1 MFVHK
6 DIIIVFIFILLVCLL
21 FIFLFLKD
29 LRSVIK
35 NLQNF
40 SGKPIKSSRLFFFK
54 LYEPIIFNLNSI
66 LKTYQDNYRIEQL
79 RVFFFNYFFQN
90 FPDPLLIIDQ
100 RLHVIEFNSASEELL
115 GNIIKNK
122 NIFSVLR
129 IPELGE
135 LIDESQ
141 KKRKPIEAEVNLIYP
156 SERIYKI
163 WISGS
168 RDVGKNKLSFIRL
181 FDTTAEHNLQNL
193 QKDFIANASHELK
206 TPISVI
212 IGYCETLLSEKNT
225 KKNIKE
231 SFLKTMG
238 NEAERMS
245 RLVNDLLSLSRIER
259 TEFSPPDE
267 KVNLIDILKDVQ
279 KICKERKLF
288 KKLKCKFF
296 IPRKGIFVIGD
307 ESELKQVFFNI
318 IENAITHSHSKKA
331 IEVNIKQ
338 TKDLVTLI
346 VEDFGI
352 GVANQNIPL
361 LTKRFYR
368 VNPSRSR
375 DSGNTGLGL
384 SIVKHI
390 LNRHNAN
397 FQIESEMGKGSKFI
411 VTFDKE
417 DRPSKDFFIFLFFV
431 IFM

>member
-66 LKTYQDNYRIEQL
+66 LKKYQDNYRIEQL
-79 RVFFFNYFFQN
+79 RVFFFNYFFQH

-100 RLHVIEFNSASEELL
+100 RLQVIEFNSASGQLL
-115 GNIIKNK
+115 GENIKNK

-129 IPELGE
+129 IPELSD

-141 KKRKPIEAEVNLIYP
+141 KKKKPIEKEVDLIYP

-181 FDTTAEHNLQNL
+181 FDTTAEHNLQSL
-193 QKDFIANASHELK
+193 QRDFIANASHELK

-225 KKNIKE
+225 TKNIKE

-245 RLVNDLLSLSRIER
+245 RLVNELLSLSRIER

-267 KVNLIDILKDVQ
+267 KVNLADILKNVQ

-288 KKLKCKFF
+288 KRIDCKFLIPKKEIF
-296 IPRKGIFVIGD
+296 ITGD
-307 ESELKQVFFNI
+307 ESELNQVFFNI
-318 IENAITHSHSKKA
+318 IENAITHSQSKKP
-331 IEVNIKQ
+331 IEVSIKI
-338 TKDLVTLI
+338 TKDVANLT

-352 GVANQNIPL
+352 GVATQNIPL
-361 LTKRFYR
+361 LTKRFFR
-368 VNPSRSR
+368 VDPSRSR
-375 DSGNTGLGL
+375 NSGNTGLGL

-397 FQIESEMGKGSKFI
+397 FHIESEIGKGSKFL
-411 VTFDKE
+411 VTFQTN
-417 DRPSKDFFIFLFFV
+417 RPNLLQ
-431 IFM
+431 

>member
-1 MFVHK
+1 M
-6 DIIIVFIFILLVCLL
+6 
-21 FIFLFLKD
+21 
-29 LRSVIK
+29 
-35 NLQNF
+35 
-40 SGKPIKSSRLFFFK
+40 
-54 LYEPIIFNLNSI
+54 
-66 LKTYQDNYRIEQL
+66 

-115 GNIIKNK
+115 GNVIKNK

-375 DSGNTGLGL
+375 NSGNTGLGL

-411 VTFDKE
+411 VTFDKG
-417 DRPSKDFFIFLFFV
+417 RSTL
-431 IFM
+431 

>member
-66 LKTYQDNYRIEQL
+66 LKKYQDNYRIEQL

-141 KKRKPIEAEVNLIYP
+141 KKRRPIEAEVNLIYP

-181 FDTTAEHNLQNL
+181 FDTTAEHNLQKL

-225 KKNIKE
+225 TKNIKE

-397 FQIESEMGKGSKFI
+397 FQIESEIGKGSKFI
-411 VTFDKE
+411 VTFDKG
-417 DRPSKDFFIFLFFV
+417 RSTL
-431 IFM
+431 

>member
-21 FIFLFLKD
+21 FIFLFLND

-66 LKTYQDNYRIEQL
+66 LKKYQDNYRIEQL

-225 KKNIKE
+225 RKNIKE

-411 VTFDKE
+411 VTFDKG
-417 DRPSKDFFIFLFFV
+417 RSTL
-431 IFM
+431 

>member
-40 SGKPIKSSRLFFFK
+40 SGKPIKSSRIFFFK

-66 LKTYQDNYRIEQL
+66 LKKYQDNYRIEQL

-411 VTFDKE
+411 VTFDKG
-417 DRPSKDFFIFLFFV
+417 RSAL
-431 IFM
+431 

>member
-66 LKTYQDNYRIEQL
+66 LKKYQDNYRIEQL

-115 GNIIKNK
+115 GSIIKNK

-135 LIDESQ
+135 LIDESK
-141 KKRKPIEAEVNLIYP
+141 KKRKPVEAEVNLIYP

-411 VTFDKE
+411 VTFDKG
-417 DRPSKDFFIFLFFV
+417 RSAL
-431 IFM
+431 

>member
-115 GNIIKNK
+115 GSIIKNK

-279 KICKERKLF
+279 KICGERKLF

-411 VTFDKE
+411 VTFD
-417 DRPSKDFFIFLFFV
+417 RGRSTL
-431 IFM
+431 

>member
-66 LKTYQDNYRIEQL
+66 LKKYQDNYRIEQL

-100 RLHVIEFNSASEELL
+100 RLQVIEFNSASGQLL
-115 GNIIKNK
+115 GENIKNK

-129 IPELGE
+129 IPELSD

-141 KKRKPIEAEVNLIYP
+141 KKKKPIEKEVDLIYP

-225 KKNIKE
+225 TKNIKE

-411 VTFDKE
+411 VTFDKG
-417 DRPSKDFFIFLFFV
+417 RSAL
-431 IFM
+431 

>member
-66 LKTYQDNYRIEQL
+66 LKKYQDNYRIEQL

-141 KKRKPIEAEVNLIYP
+141 KKRRPIEAEVNLIYP

-411 VTFDKE
+411 VTFDKKKP
-417 DRPSKDFFIFLFFV
+417 RL
-431 IFM
+431 

>member
-66 LKTYQDNYRIEQL
+66 LKKYQDNYRIEQL

-141 KKRKPIEAEVNLIYP
+141 KKRRPIEAEVNLIYP

-411 VTFDKE
+411 VTFDKG
-417 DRPSKDFFIFLFFV
+417 RSAL
-431 IFM
+431 

>member
-66 LKTYQDNYRIEQL
+66 LKKYQDNYRIEQL

-115 GNIIKNK
+115 GNVIKNK

-141 KKRKPIEAEVNLIYP
+141 KKRKAIEAEVNLIYP

-411 VTFDKE
+411 VTFDKG
-417 DRPSKDFFIFLFFV
+417 RSAL
-431 IFM
+431 

>member
-375 DSGNTGLGL
+375 DLGNTGLGL

-411 VTFDKE
+411 VTFDKG
-417 DRPSKDFFIFLFFV
+417 RSTL
-431 IFM
+431 

>member
-40 SGKPIKSSRLFFFK
+40 SGKPIKSFRLFFFK

-115 GNIIKNK
+115 GNVIKNK

-411 VTFDKE
+411 VTFDKG
-417 DRPSKDFFIFLFFV
+417 RSAL
-431 IFM
+431 

>member
-54 LYEPIIFNLNSI
+54 LYEPVIFNLNSI
-66 LKTYQDNYRIEQL
+66 LKKYQDNYRIEQL

-411 VTFDKE
+411 VTFDKG
-417 DRPSKDFFIFLFFV
+417 RSAL
-431 IFM
+431 

>member
-66 LKTYQDNYRIEQL
+66 LKEYQDNYRIEQL

-411 VTFDKE
+411 VTFDKG
-417 DRPSKDFFIFLFFV
+417 RSIL
-431 IFM
+431 

>member
-411 VTFDKE
+411 VTFD
-417 DRPSKDFFIFLFFV
+417 RGRSTL
-431 IFM
+431 

>member
-411 VTFDKE
+411 VTFDKG
-417 DRPSKDFFIFLFFV
+417 RPAL
-431 IFM
+431 

>member
-66 LKTYQDNYRIEQL
+66 LKKYQDNYRIEQL
-79 RVFFFNYFFQN
+79 RVFFFNYFFQH

-100 RLHVIEFNSASEELL
+100 RLQVIEFNSASGQLL
-115 GNIIKNK
+115 GENIKNK

-129 IPELGE
+129 IPELSD

-141 KKRKPIEAEVNLIYP
+141 KKKKPIEKEVDLIYP

-397 FQIESEMGKGSKFI
+397 FLIESEMGKGSKFI
-411 VTFDKE
+411 VTFDKKKP
-417 DRPSKDFFIFLFFV
+417 RL
-431 IFM
+431 

>member
-66 LKTYQDNYRIEQL
+66 LKKYQDNYRIEQL

-411 VTFDKE
+411 VTFDKG
-417 DRPSKDFFIFLFFV
+417 RSGL
-431 IFM
+431 

>member
-66 LKTYQDNYRIEQL
+66 LKKYQDNYRIEQL

-141 KKRKPIEAEVNLIYP
+141 KKRRPIEAEVNLIYP

-225 KKNIKE
+225 RKNIKE

-338 TKDLVTLI
+338 TKDLVNLI

-411 VTFDKE
+411 VTFDKG
-417 DRPSKDFFIFLFFV
+417 RSAL
-431 IFM
+431 

>member
-115 GNIIKNK
+115 GSIIKNK

-245 RLVNDLLSLSRIER
+245 RLGNDLLSLSRIER

-411 VTFDKE
+411 VTFDKG
-417 DRPSKDFFIFLFFV
+417 RSAL
-431 IFM
+431 